1 MPDWQVSNE
10 DELIKQAQQGN
21 ADAFGELYEL
31 YSPVVF
37 RYLYSHLDNRLDA
50 EDLNEEVFIRVWA
63 AMPKFENQGVPF
75 SAFLFRVA
83 RNALIDH
90 YRKNNRNAI
99 TYSLNESW
107 VKDVHPDP
115 VEKLIEGSEHQEIR
129 ETLNEL
135 RDDYRTV
142 LDLRFLGELSPV
154 ETATVMGKSPGAIR
168 VLQHRAL
175 NALRKLLIRSNKF

>member
-1 MPDWQVSNE
+1 MPGWHDV
-10 DELIKQAQQGN
+10 DESVLIEQAQQGN

-37 RYLYSHLDNRLDA
+37 RYLYSHVDDRLDA
-50 EDLNEEVFIRVWA
+50 EDLNEEVFIRVWSS
-63 AMPKFENQGVPF
+63 MPKFENQGVPF

-90 YRKNNRNAI
+90 YRKNNRNSPAL
-99 TYSLNESW
+99 SLNEAW
-107 VKDVHPDP
+107 VKDAHPDP
-115 VEKLIEGSEHQEIR
+115 AESLIKGSEHQEIR
-129 ETLNEL
+129 NTLNEL
-135 RDDYRTV
+135 RDDYRIV

-154 ETATVMGKSPGAIR
+154 ETATVMGKSPGAVR

-175 NALRKLLIRSNKF
+175 NALRKLLLRSNNL